1 MGIFKDI
8 KNLLKGMRITSKH
21 LARHAITIQYPEQR
35 MDMFER
41 SRGVVVLLSDKK
53 SGELNCTACALC
65 EKACPSRAIKV
76 ASHRDE
82 NKRKHLDGFVI
93 DFGLCCFCGL
103 CEESCNFSAIKMA
116 NMYEYS
122 TQNKDDIVWDMKKLQ
137 EIGRDVPYEDTR
149 KKKKPKPVAK
159 KPVTDAKPEAAP
171 EAPKTDAAEKKEA
184 MPPTPSA
191 DAKPEATPPVAAP
204 TAPPASEAPKTDEA
218 EKKEAMPPPP
228 VTPKTDEADKPVA
241 DAKPVAAPTAP
252 PASEAPKTDEAEKK
266 EAMPPKR
273 PTPNDDS
280 GEKS

>member
-122 TQNKDDIVWDMKKLQ
+122 TQNKDDIIWDMKKLQ
-137 EIGRDVPYEDTR
+137 EAGRDVPYEDTR
-149 KKKKPKPVAK
+149 KKKKPKP
-159 KPVTDAKPEAAP
+159 KPKPAEPASSTAGEAAP
-171 EAPKTDAAEKKEA
+171 VEKKQAEPA
-184 MPPTPSA
+184 APA
-191 DAKPEATPPVAAP
+191 ATPPVAAP

-218 EKKEAMPPPP
+218 DKPVTDAKPEVVPP
-228 VTPKTDEADKPVA
+228 VTPKTDEAENKE
-241 DAKPVAAPTAP
+241 AAPP
-252 PASEAPKTDEAEKK
+252 PPEAPKTDVAEKPAADAK
-266 EAMPPKR
+266 PETE
-273 PTPNDDS
+273 PTAPQGDSTSDPDDS